1 MRERIEHEVAAV
13 VLKEFALRDAGML
26 GGTQAAL
33 EYDVIDEFP
42 VNDQEILVRHLHKG
56 RRRLGGTLPTRAE
69 PGRNLIMTTN
79 PCPARSPSS
88 RRFTETW
95 CLPTETER
103 WNQRLASTMPQL
115 RDFYEAF
122 FPRVEEAIDY
132 CDKFALD
139 DLPDDALNLLHLIY
153 SLIMVAMAVE
163 IMHQPA
169 PVDAA
174 DAVMIRTGDPRP

>member
-1 MRERIEHEVAAV
+1 MSI
-13 VLKEFALRDAGML
+13 K
-26 GGTQAAL
+26 
-33 EYDVIDEFP
+33 
-42 VNDQEILVRHLHKG
+42 
-56 RRRLGGTLPTRAE
+56 TLPSAFADLE
-69 PGRNLIMTTN
+69 HY
-79 PCPARSPSS
+79 AQ
-88 RRFTETW
+88 TW

-103 WNQRLASTMPQL
+103 WDQRLASTMPQMHE
-115 RDFYEAF
+115 FYDAF

-153 SLIMVAMAVE
+153 SLIMVAMSVE

-174 DAVMIRTGDPRP
+174 DAVMIRTRDPRP

>member
-1 MRERIEHEVAAV
+1 MTA
-13 VLKEFALRDAGML
+13 K
-26 GGTQAAL
+26 
-33 EYDVIDEFP
+33 
-42 VNDQEILVRHLHKG
+42 
-56 RRRLGGTLPTRAE
+56 TLPSAFAE
-69 PGRNLIMTTN
+69 LEP
-79 PCPARSPSS
+79 
-88 RRFTETW
+88 FTETW

-115 RDFYEAF
+115 HEFYDAF

-132 CDKFALD
+132 CDKFPLD
-139 DLPDDALNLLHLIY
+139 ELPDDATNLLHLVY

-174 DAVMIRTGDPRP
+174 DAVMIRTGEPRP